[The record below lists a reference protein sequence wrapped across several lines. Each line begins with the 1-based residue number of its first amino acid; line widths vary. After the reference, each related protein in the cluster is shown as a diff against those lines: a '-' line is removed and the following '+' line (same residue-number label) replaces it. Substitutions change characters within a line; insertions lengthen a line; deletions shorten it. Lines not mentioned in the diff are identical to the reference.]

1 MSSETKSLITK
12 LTARY
17 VRSLVAKN
25 KQDEVIKAQQ
35 EEHKEEKQAGQG
47 KNEVVEVKKHGIDAR
62 VETIKSDPP
71 ASSTW
76 SADFVSG
83 KGEGLIFLLH
93 GKPGV
98 GKTYTAECVAAH
110 TERPLL
116 SLTCADIG
124 VDPGKV
130 EKNLEKW
137 FKIASSWGAIMLIDE
152 ADIYMEHRQ
161 VQDLARNNLVAGF
174 LRALEYYQGILFLT
188 TNRVGTFDEAF
199 ISRIHI
205 MVHYRP
211 FTNEDRLNVWE
222 NFFGKLED
230 EQGEEMKILESTRDY
245 VKSDE
250 VQELEWNGR
259 EIRNAFQIAVALAQ
273 TEESRNKKGLI
284 QVKRE
289 HIRSTV
295 LMSKTFKDYLK
306 ELYKKDE
313 TGRAAMLGNRLD
325 SFGKETVSGNQY
337 I

>member
-1 MSSETKSLITK
+1 MDTTVLPDSPDDG
-12 LTARY
+12 AR
-17 VRSLVAKN
+17 RLA
-25 KQDEVIKAQQ
+25 
-35 EEHKEEKQAGQG
+35 
-47 KNEVVEVKKHGIDAR
+47 
-62 VETIKSDPP
+62 P
-71 ASSTW
+71 ASESSSW

-124 VDPGKV
+124 TDPEKV
-130 EKNLEKW
+130 EKRLQRW
-137 FKIASSWGAIMLIDE
+137 FKIAASWGAIMLIDE

-205 MVHYRP
+205 MIHYP
-211 FTNEDRLNVWE
+211 PLTNADREAVWE
-222 NFFGKLED
+222 GFFKKLVE
-230 EQGEEMKILESTRDY
+230 EQGETMTILEDTRDY
-245 VKSDE
+245 VVCDE
-250 VQELEWNGR
+250 VHRLKWNGR

-273 TEESRNKKGLI
+273 TEESRDKRGRI
-284 QVKRE
+284 QVTRE
-289 HIRSTV
+289 HIKSTV
-295 LMSKTFKDYLK
+295 RMSRDFKEYLTK
-306 ELYKKDE
+306 LYKKDE
-313 TGRAAMLGNRLD
+313 TQRAAMAGIRD
-325 SFGKETVSGNQY
+325 DTFGATGSGTGGARY
-337 I
+337 S

>member
-1 MSSETKSLITK
+1 MS
-12 LTARY
+12 
-17 VRSLVAKN
+17 
-25 KQDEVIKAQQ
+25 
-35 EEHKEEKQAGQG
+35 
-47 KNEVVEVKKHGIDAR
+47 
-62 VETIKSDPP
+62 
-71 ASSTW
+71 
-76 SADFVSG
+76 
-83 KGEGLIFLLH
+83 
-93 GKPGV
+93 
-98 GKTYTAECVAAH
+98 ECVAAH

-116 SLTCADIG
+116 SLTCTDIG

-137 FKIASSWGAIMLIDE
+137 FKIASSWRTIMLIDE
-152 ADIYMEHRQ
+152 ADIYMERRQ

-211 FTNEDRLNVWE
+211 FTNEDRVNVWE

-273 TEESRNKKGLI
+273 TEENRNKKGLI

-295 LMSKTFKDYLK
+295 LMSKTLKGYLK

-313 TGRAAMLGNRLD
+313 TGRAAMMGNRLD
-325 SFGKETVSGNQY
+325 SFGKETASGNQY